1 MSPDDAPDTPAPASG
16 SSTAPESSTADSRM
30 AEDALVRDR
39 REAVREK
46 AQQVHTRQSR
56 LRLARRSGLGLL
68 AVGAVAAVAVT
79 VTWTVSSSGSRPQLS
94 PANATSDGFV
104 VADVVNGA
112 VAVEPV
118 PEADAATDEAAAV
131 EASPA
136 PTPAPTTAAPV
147 DIRVY
152 VDYLSEGAREWQAAN
167 SQQLTSWV
175 DDGAVTLTYHPVAML
190 TAKSNGTKYSLR
202 AAGAAACVATYS
214 PDSFFAFNNELLVR
228 QPEIDTDGLTDEELA
243 TMAQATGA
251 DATKTVREC
260 ITEGSYAAWAKAATE
275 RAVASIPD
283 TDDLSLTRT
292 PMILVNGTPYIGDL
306 TDPAEFS
313 QFVLTSSSEAY
324 YKSAPTPTPTVAPA
338 P

>member
-1 MSPDDAPDTPAPASG
+1 MSSDDTIDTP
-16 SSTAPESSTADSRM
+16 DSD
-30 AEDALVRDR
+30 DALVSDR
-39 REAVREK
+39 REALREK

-56 LRLARRSGLGLL
+56 ARIARRSGLGVL
-68 AVGAVAAVAVT
+68 ALGAVAAVAVV
-79 VTWTVSSSGSRPQLS
+79 VTWTVSSTTARPQLS
-94 PANATSDGFV
+94 PTGATSDGFI
-104 VADVVNGA
+104 VADVVTGA
-112 VAVEPV
+112 VNAAPV
-118 PEADAATDEAAAV
+118 PEADATEAAAAAEV
-131 EASPA
+131 T
-136 PTPAPTTAAPV
+136 PTPSATTAPPV

-152 VDYLSEGAREWQAAN
+152 VDYLSEGAREWQVAN
-167 SQQLTSWV
+167 AQQLTSWV

-202 AAGAAACVATYS
+202 AAGAAACVATHS

-228 QPEIDTDGLTDEELA
+228 QPAIDSDGLTDDELA

-251 DATKTVREC
+251 DSTKTVRSC

-275 RAVASIPD
+275 RAVSGIPG

-313 QFVLTSSSEAY
+313 QFVLTSASDAY

-338 P
+338 S